1 MAILTPF
8 PLIHGGRGFFV
19 EAMKMKKVFL
29 SGVLVMFLLG
39 LVPFVSAKVKIGG
52 IVFTDFYYLDRNGAN
67 AEFNGV
73 GDGPYTVTTLQVP
86 DITRLY
92 ATWTNED
99 NVGMYIELGI
109 GQEDGEIDR
118 NQSNGVNLRHAYGW
132 WDVTPGFRLMAGK
145 STTPFSPLNP
155 SQLLGTRS
163 GSLNI
168 VGVGYGNFYSGR
180 FAQIRGTYQFCK
192 NARVALALVDP
203 NGSARYIGTN
213 GPWSD
218 FGITTQNNTKIPRID
233 ISLPVFFGPVS
244 LYPSFMYQ
252 HRTVD
257 ANGAAG
263 GSVDN
268 DLNSYIGS
276 LGFKFG
282 MGPLMLSGEGNW
294 GRNWGNTRGLIGNSV
309 PAIISS
315 AMLDPFNNQI
325 DDADT
330 YSYWFDLSYGFGAV
344 TPHVI
349 FGEMST
355 RNKYLGLD
363 LDAKSRMWGFSVPI
377 DLSKGFRIRP
387 EVMWY
392 DDGELKVQNVG
403 DLDMGKY
410 AIYGVQFQ
418 VTF

>member
-1 MAILTPF
+1 
-8 PLIHGGRGFFV
+8 
-19 EAMKMKKVFL
+19 MKKVFL
-29 SGVLVMFLLG
+29 SGALAVFFLMLALPG
-39 LVPFVSAKVKIGG
+39 MAKVKIGG
-52 IVFTDFYYLDRNGAN
+52 IVFTDFYYLDRSAAN
-67 AEFNGV
+67 AEFSGV
-73 GDGPYTVTTLQVP
+73 GNDPYAVTTVQVP

-99 NVGMYIELGI
+99 NVGMYIELGM
-109 GQEDGEIDR
+109 GQEDGEIDL
-118 NQSNGVNLRHAYGW
+118 NQSNDVTLRHAYGW
-132 WDVTPGFRLMAGK
+132 WQVTPGFRLMAGK

-180 FAQIRGTYQFCK
+180 FAQLRGTYQFCK
-192 NARVALALVDP
+192 NARMALALVDP
-203 NGSARYIGTN
+203 NGSARYIGAY

-218 FGITTQNNTKIPRID
+218 FAIIAQNNTKIPRID
-233 ISLPVFFGPVS
+233 ISLPFYVGPVYF
-244 LYPSFMYQ
+244 YPSFMYQ

-257 ANGAAG
+257 IIGTGG

-268 DLNSYIGS
+268 DLDSYIGS
-276 LGFKFG
+276 LGFRFG
-282 MGPLMLSGEGNW
+282 MGPVSFVGEGNW
-294 GRNWGNTRGLIGNSV
+294 GKNWGNTRGLIGNSL

-315 AMLDPFNNQI
+315 AMLDPFTNRI

-330 YSYWFDLSYGFGAV
+330 YSYWFDLSYRFGV
-344 TPHVI
+344 ITPHLV

-355 RNKYLGLD
+355 SNKYLGFD
-363 LDAKSRMWGFSVPI
+363 LDSKSRMWGFSVPI
-377 DLSKGFRIRP
+377 DLAKGFRIRP

-392 DDGELKVQNVG
+392 DDGELKIENVG
-403 DLDMGKY
+403 NLDNGKY

>member
-1 MAILTPF
+1 
-8 PLIHGGRGFFV
+8 
-19 EAMKMKKVFL
+19 MKKVFL
-29 SGVLVMFLLG
+29 SGVLAVFFLG
-39 LVPFVSAKVKIGG
+39 LVSTGMAKVKIGG
-52 IVFTDFYYLDRNGAN
+52 IVFTDFYTLDRDKAN
-67 AEFNGV
+67 AEFSGV
-73 GDGPYTVTTLQVP
+73 GNDPYAVTTIQVP

-92 ATWTNED
+92 ATWTHED
-99 NVGMYIELGI
+99 NVGLYVELGM
-109 GQEDGEIDR
+109 GQEDGEIDL
-118 NQSNGVNLRHAYGW
+118 NQSNDVTLRHAYGW
-132 WDVTPGFRLMAGK
+132 WQVTPGFRLMAGK

-180 FAQIRGTYQFCK
+180 FAQLRGTYQFCK

-203 NGSARYIGTN
+203 NGSARYIGTY

-218 FGITTQNNTKIPRID
+218 FAIPAQNNTKIPRID
-233 ISLPVFFGPVS
+233 ISLPFYVGPVYF
-244 LYPSFMYQ
+244 YPSFMYQ

-257 ANGAAG
+257 IIGTGG

-282 MGPLMLSGEGNW
+282 MGPVVFVGEGNW
-294 GRNWGNTRGLIGNSV
+294 GKNWGNTRGLIGNSL

-315 AMLDPFNNQI
+315 TMLDPYTNRI

-330 YSYWFDLSYGFGAV
+330 YSYWFDLSYRFGII
-344 TPHVI
+344 TPHLV

-355 RNKYLGLD
+355 SNQYLGFD
-363 LDAKSRMWGFSVPI
+363 LDSKSRMWGFSVPI
-377 DLSKGFRIRP
+377 DLAKGFRIRP

-392 DDGELKVQNVG
+392 DDGELKIENVG
-403 DLDMGKY
+403 NFDNGKY

>member
-1 MAILTPF
+1 
-8 PLIHGGRGFFV
+8 
-19 EAMKMKKVFL
+19 MKKVFL
-29 SGVLVMFLLG
+29 SGVLVVFFLG
-39 LVPFVSAKVKIGG
+39 LALPGMANVKIGG
-52 IVFTDFYYLDRNGAN
+52 IVFTDFYYLDRSEAN
-67 AEFNGV
+67 AEFSGV
-73 GDGPYTVTTLQVP
+73 GNDPYAVTTIQVP

-99 NVGMYIELGI
+99 NVGMYVELGM
-109 GQEDGEIDR
+109 GQEDGEIDL
-118 NQSNGVNLRHAYGW
+118 NQSNNVTLRHAYGW
-132 WDVTPGFRLMAGK
+132 WQVTPGFRLMAGK

-180 FAQIRGTYQFCK
+180 LAQLRGTYQFCK

-203 NGSARYIGTN
+203 NGSARYIGTY

-218 FGITTQNNTKIPRID
+218 FAITTQNNTKIPRID
-233 ISLPVFFGPVS
+233 ISLPFYVGPVYF
-244 LYPSFMYQ
+244 YPSFMYQ

-257 ANGAAG
+257 IIGTG
-263 GSVDN
+263 GGGPVDN

-276 LGFKFG
+276 LGFRFG
-282 MGPLMLSGEGNW
+282 MGPVAFVGEGNW
-294 GRNWGNTRGLIGNSV
+294 GKNWGNTRGLIGNSL

-315 AMLDPFNNQI
+315 AMLDPFTHQI

-330 YSYWFDLSYGFGAV
+330 YSYWFDLSYRFGII
-344 TPHVI
+344 TPHLV

-355 RNKYLGLD
+355 RNKYLGFD
-363 LDAKSRMWGFSVPI
+363 LDSKSRMWGFSVPI
-377 DLSKGFRIRP
+377 DLAKGFRIRP

-392 DDGELKVQNVG
+392 DDGELKIENVG
-403 DLDMGKY
+403 NLDNGKY

-418 VTF
+418 ITL